1 MDMQKNKKS
10 HRAICNMKLTLI
22 KTLDQG
28 FHLDIA
34 QIIILDTDFRLIM
47 LTYDDIYCPLV
58 VKRSKKSTNA

>member
-1 MDMQKNKKS
+1 
-10 HRAICNMKLTLI
+10 MKLTLI
-22 KTLDQG
+22 KTLDHG
-28 FHLDIA
+28 FYLDIA